1 MNMNWLNV
9 ISIILF
15 ILPVAL
21 TLFFYKIG
29 VIHNWNYPMGIIFI
43 LLIPYLIFHE
53 ILHSIGYVLFG
64 AKYDHI
70 TFGAHIEKGVLCC
83 LCKQNITKKNILIS
97 LLFPFFWIGVVT
109 YILAIIMDWPILIA
123 LSIFNISGCAG
134 DIIMF
139 LDFLGI
145 KDFEYCE
152 YDNPTA
158 FGLYSDKD
166 FSQKKLFGLKYVETT
181 NQLDIHDLKK
191 ITVSKAS
198 IIVFVTILVVGI
210 LYMLFL

>member
-83 LCKQNITKKNILIS
+83 LCKQTITKKNILIS